1 MFLPVKTNDVVSRNG
16 VKYVVN
22 SVQLTPDGPVLELY
36 PIRRAPM
43 VVHASEV
50 SFAESGET
58 VRRAKS
64 VGVKAIEAQ
73 RNSSGYEGE
82 TEKGLVEAE
91 GGSVVIPE
99 GMTMEEAKAIL
110 KQFAR

>member
-22 SVQLTPDGPVLELY
+22 SVQLTPDGPVLELQ
-36 PIRRAPM
+36 PIKRTSTY
-43 VVHASEV
+43 VHASEV

-64 VGVKAIEAQ
+64 VGINAIEAQ
-73 RNSSGYEGE
+73 RAS
-82 TEKGLVEAE
+82 EKGLVEAP
-91 GGSVVIPE
+91 GGSVIVPE
-99 GMTMEEAKAIL
+99 GMTVEEAKTIL
-110 KQFAR
+110 KQFSR